1 MSDDEYQELL
11 AYVTDNFDADVVEAA
26 RSISKLPAGTQRKFF
41 LRIRR
46 LIASQQIQE
55 RKLERARKATH
66 ARDDYA
72 REKPLNRKGARG
84 NAVRRIR
91 ELIKQKTGMARVP
104 QQLVVDVAAEVL
116 ECSEE
121 EVHNAIKYGYRL

>member
-1 MSDDEYQELL
+1 MSDGYDELV
-11 AYVTDNFDADVVEAA
+11 AYVTNHFDADVVEAA
-26 RSISKLPAGTQRKFF
+26 KSFSKLGAGTQRKFF

-46 LIASQQIQE
+46 RIALQQIRE
-55 RKLERARKATH
+55 RELERARKATH

-91 ELIKQKTGMARVP
+91 ALIKQKTGMVRVP
-104 QQLVVDVAAEVL
+104 QQLVVAVAAEVL